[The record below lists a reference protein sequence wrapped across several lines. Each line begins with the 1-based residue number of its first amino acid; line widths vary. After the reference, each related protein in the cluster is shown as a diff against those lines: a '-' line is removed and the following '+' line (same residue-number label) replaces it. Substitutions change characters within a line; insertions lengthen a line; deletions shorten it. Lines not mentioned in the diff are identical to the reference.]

1 MVKNDNYTNVL
12 LEDIRLQ
19 MQAVLEISR
28 DTQKKVEPL
37 AAMQEDIAE
46 LKSDFRTVK
55 LVITDTNKDL
65 RLFDRRVTHLEE
77 KIA

>member
-1 MVKNDNYTNVL
+1 MAKDDNYTDVL
-12 LEDIRLQ
+12 LEDIRSQ

-37 AAMQEDIAE
+37 ATMQEDVAE
-46 LKSDFRTVK
+46 LKSDLKTVK
-55 LVITDTNKDL
+55 LVVTDTNKDL
-65 RLFDRRVTHLEE
+65 NLLDRRVTHLEE